1 MGFIKNKDIPLKKLV
16 KVIEGSYS
24 ILAKFINLDI
34 NSIKKEIL
42 EKQSIY
48 NIDIKDEQ
56 INFLFKILISKNYF
70 NFTSNIM
77 NF

>member
-1 MGFIKNKDIPLKKLV
+1 M
-16 KVIEGSYS
+16 
-24 ILAKFINLDI
+24 AKFINLDI

-70 NFTSNIM
+70 NFTSNINEFLKSD
-77 NF
+77 NFNNLPL